1 MPSKEILRIRNC
13 IHITVISYFH
23 LQLMFKSVSL
33 QILGLKLVKLDC
45 ISIYLDLDTIKKAR
59 DELDGACGLPLVILK
74 YRFKTSVFNPFIAD
88 I

>member
-45 ISIYLDLDTIKKAR
+45 AIMHLDLDTIRKAI
-59 DELDGACGLPLVILK
+59 DELDGACGLPLV
-74 YRFKTSVFNPFIAD
+74 FI
-88 I
+88 